1 MRRQPLAAGYA
12 THTGVLGLRAHL
24 TMRPHWCCSLVLARE
39 RTSLNTRALRRS
51 GSCRF
56 QRPHRLTNVTLEIRP
71 SMKAWGEKAKAG
83 VWPARAS
90 LHLGITLRSLNG
102 GIPTLQFKG
111 ASNLTQAF
119 LMDVFVSRTG
129 PKKNASSDAKTKY
142 FHRACRT
149 GPTKNE
155 CFDAKTRYVIL
166 ALASYFP
173 YGFRHYDCSLFFCFI
188 LRLT

>member
-102 GIPTLQFKG
+102 GIPTFRFSG
-111 ASNLTQAF
+111 TSNLTQAF
-119 LMDVFVSRTG
+119 LMDVFLSGTG
-129 PKKNASSDAKTKY
+129 PRKNANSDAKTKY
-142 FHRACRT
+142 FHLACRSFSAPRLCNRT
-149 GPTKNE
+149 FGTAHIKMLHKTKQ
-155 CFDAKTRYVIL
+155 
-166 ALASYFP
+166 S
-173 YGFRHYDCSLFFCFI
+173 
-188 LRLT
+188 